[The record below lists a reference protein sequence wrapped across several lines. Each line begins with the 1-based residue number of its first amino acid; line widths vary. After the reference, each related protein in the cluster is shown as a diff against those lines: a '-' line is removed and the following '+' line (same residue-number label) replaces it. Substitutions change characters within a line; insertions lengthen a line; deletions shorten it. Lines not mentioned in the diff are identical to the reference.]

1 MNHNRLLLYSRIVFQ
16 AHSNYNA
23 KGLLEFLFIIRLHSS
38 IHSFSV
44 VARVAIKAMT
54 LRPPIHMFP
63 NYLKDVISQACPGT
77 DLRGG
82 GPPCWTCP
90 KHHSEEATT
99 KSDVESH
106 HLAPFKRRFYAFLGP
121 DAKKFIKS

>member
-1 MNHNRLLLYSRIVFQ
+1 
-16 AHSNYNA
+16 
-23 KGLLEFLFIIRLHSS
+23 
-38 IHSFSV
+38 
-44 VARVAIKAMT
+44 MT

-77 DLRGG
+77 DLGGG

-121 DAKKFIKS
+121 DAKKLIKS